1 LLAADGVYKTYPN
14 GTQALCNVT
23 FSLKKGEAV
32 CLQGES
38 GCGKSTFAKILSCIL
53 PPTQG
58 RIILDGKTYHSGQSS
73 RKREL
78 KRFYQKV
85 QIIFQDASLAL
96 DPRRTVLQTM
106 FEPLENFQGI
116 RGKEKY
122 ERACG
127 LLERCGFDLS
137 MTGYYP
143 HELSGGQKQRLVI
156 ARALAPDSD
165 YLLCDEP
172 TSSLDAALRL
182 SILNLLLGLGKER
195 DMGLL
200 FISHD
205 IKLCRK
211 INGRI
216 LVMKDGQ
223 ITVNDEPFPKPEVLG
238 EVLV

>member
-1 LLAADGVYKTYPN
+1 LGLSV
-14 GTQALCNVT
+14 
-23 FSLKKGEAV
+23 SLKKGEAL

-38 GCGKSTFAKILSCIL
+38 GCGKSTLAKILSCII

-58 RIILDGKTYHSGQSS
+58 TIQLDGKSYSPGEFS

-78 KRFYQKV
+78 KQFYQRV
-85 QIIFQDASLAL
+85 QIIFQDPSLAL

-106 FEPLENFQGI
+106 FEPIENFQGMH
-116 RGKEKY
+116 GKEKY

-137 MTGYYP
+137 MTAYYP

-165 YLLCDEP
+165 YLICDEP

-182 SILNLLLGLGKER
+182 SILDLLLGLRKER
-195 DMGLL
+195 NMGLF

-211 INGRI
+211 IGGRI
-216 LVMKDGQ
+216 LVMKDGR
-223 ITVNDEPFPKPEVLG
+223 ITTVDGGAVLQ
-238 EVLV
+238 L